1 MIIYN
6 PFSYT
11 ILRKKTNK
19 YIKNI
24 YNNLQNSLIKEDTR
38 KVDPNALAP
47 ESINNKLFKIIAF
60 IGFLLLLALIFR
72 KRKKYLYI
80 KYNIFIL

>member
-24 YNNLQNSLIKEDTR
+24 YNNFQKSLIKEDTR
-38 KVDPNALAP
+38 KVDPNAPAPAPEP

-60 IGFLLLLALIFR
+60 IGFLLLLVLIFR
-72 KRKKYLYI
+72 KRKK
-80 KYNIFIL
+80 